1 MQRGRNLAILEVNAW
16 KKTLSSKNDADRT
29 KQKQGDGVDL
39 EDKPTELWAPAAR
52 SLFGDQQRPAAPGP
66 PVDVLPPPTPP
77 DATPPPE
84 EHDTEIMVSLA
95 DTVEMGPEEAS
106 RAISDALRD
115 QVDTDEISGQ
125 VVARAMAGV
134 STEESTTSGEYDA
147 PDTVE
152 MPAHEAAMAVAE
164 AEDALLSDT
173 VEVTGEE
180 GEAAVRLA
188 REEREARRH
197 DPNATIVVDRPRNL
211 PKLSHECRMCGR
223 RVSRPAPRRLRGPA
237 HGEHGFRCEQCKNV
251 FCAAHVVRV
260 SGLWE
265 SLVSGG
271 RFRCQLCL
279 PQATDKG
286 QT

>member
-1 MQRGRNLAILEVNAW
+1 MRRAQNLAILGVNAW
-16 KKTLSSKNDADRT
+16 KGTLSSKNDADRT
-29 KQKQGDGVDL
+29 NKKQGDGVDL

-52 SLFGDQQRPAAPGP
+52 SLFGDQPPPSRPPADAS
-66 PVDVLPPPTPP
+66 PPPTPA

-84 EHDTEIMVSLA
+84 EHDTEIMASLA

-106 RAISDALRD
+106 RAISDALRE

-125 VVARAMAGV
+125 VVARAVAGAGA
-134 STEESTTSGEYDA
+134 TDEGTTSGEYDA

-152 MPAHEAAMAVAE
+152 MPAHAAAMAIAE

-173 VEVTGEE
+173 VQVTGEE

-188 REEREARRH
+188 QEEREARRY

-223 RVSRPAPRRLRGPA
+223 RVSRPEPRRLRGPA

-279 PQATDKG
+279 PQATGKG
-286 QT
+286 